1 MQQFKHLFTPIE
13 IGTLKVKNRI
23 VMLPLTSGYGELD
36 ETIGDRLISFFAARA
51 EGGVGLII
59 APFSPVHAGSPLEPG
74 LYDDRF
80 IPGVRKLT
88 DAVHA
93 RGAKI
98 AAQLI
103 ISYHVT
109 LKDGIAEVVGPSA
122 VLNQMTRTTAR
133 PLTVPEIQYL
143 VREYGQAAR
152 RAREG
157 GCDAVEVLVGG
168 GYLLNRFLSP
178 ITNKREDEYGG
189 SLENR
194 MRIILEVIASM
205 RKEVGKDFP
214 IGCRLNVAEQMEGGH
229 TIEDSKEV
237 VRILEKAGIQMIN
250 VYTGWHESPVPTV
263 QAVLPKGAFLHL
275 AEKIKG
281 WVGIPVIAANRIN
294 DPVVAEKAIAE
305 GKADMTGMARAL
317 LADPE
322 LPNKAREGRVEE
334 IVPCLACSNCL
345 TDILTTY
352 KDWGT
357 AASTSCSVNPL
368 AGREAEY
375 AVVPAKESKK
385 VFVIGGGPGG
395 MEAAMTAASRGHK
408 VTLYD
413 RGKELGGK
421 LLIASIPPYKNEI
434 QSLVTSLAARARKAG
449 VEIKLRSDVTPAIVE
464 REKPDVLIMATG
476 SSSLIPNI
484 PGVAGPNVVLA
495 EDVLTGAKT
504 VSGGSVLIVGG
515 GMVGCETAEFI
526 LERAK
531 GVAQVTVIEMLSR
544 MADNV
549 SPTYRPFFLARL
561 KKAGIKMEAN
571 TIVQEITKEGVK
583 IEQKGVAGF
592 IKGDTVVLAVGFKS
606 NPTFDEKTRAKIPEV
621 YAIGDCAKPR
631 MIKEAIE
638 EGFTIGRKI

>member
-1 MQQFKHLFTPIE
+1 MQQFKHLFTPID
-13 IGTLKVKNRI
+13 IGTMKVKNRI
-23 VMLPLTSGYGELD
+23 VMLPLTTGYCELD
-36 ETIGDRLISFFAARA
+36 ETIGDRLINFFAARA
-51 EGGVGLII
+51 KGGVGLII
-59 APFSPVHAGSPLEPG
+59 VPFSPVHAGSPIEPG

-80 IPGVRKLT
+80 LPGVRKLT

-93 RGAKI
+93 HGAKI

-103 ISYHVT
+103 TSYHAI
-109 LKDGIAEVVGPSA
+109 LKDGIAEVVGPSP

-133 PLTVPEIQYL
+133 PLTVEEIHYI
-143 VREYGQAAR
+143 VKEYGHAAR
-152 RAREG
+152 RARQG
-157 GCDAVEVLVGG
+157 GFDAVEALVGG
-168 GYLLNRFLSP
+168 GYLLNRFMSP

-214 IGCRLNVAEQMEGGH
+214 IGCRINVAEQMEGGH

-250 VYTGWHESPVPTV
+250 IYTGWHESPVPTV
-263 QAVLPKGAFLHL
+263 QAVLPKGAFVHL

-322 LPNKAREGRVEE
+322 LPNKAREGRVDE

-345 TDILTTY
+345 TEILTTY

-368 AGREAEY
+368 AGKEAEY
-375 AVVPAKESKK
+375 AIEPAKKSKK

-395 MEAAMTAASRGHK
+395 MEAAMTAALRGHK

-413 RGKELGGK
+413 RGNELGGK
-421 LLIASIPPYKNEI
+421 LLIASIPPYKGEL
-434 QSLVTSLAARARKAG
+434 QTLVKSLAARARKAG
-449 VEIKLRSDVTPAIVE
+449 VEIKLKSDVGPATIE
-464 REKPDVLIMATG
+464 KEKPDVLIMATG
-476 SSSLIPNI
+476 STSLIPNI

-495 EDVLTGAKT
+495 EDVLTGVKT
-504 VSGGSVLIVGG
+504 VSGNVLIVGG
-515 GMVGCETAEFI
+515 GMVGCETAEFL
-526 LERAK
+526 LESGK
-531 GVAQVTVIEMLSR
+531 GVTQVTVIEMLSR

-561 KKAGIKMEAN
+561 KKAGIKMETN

-583 IEQKGVAGF
+583 VEQKGVAGF
-592 IKGDTVVLAVGFKS
+592 IKGDAVVLAAGFKS
-606 NPTFDEKTRAKIPEV
+606 NPTLNEKNKAKIAEV
-621 YAIGDCAKPR
+621 YAIGDCLKPR

-638 EGFTIGRKI
+638 EGFSIGRKI

>member
-1 MQQFKHLFTPIE
+1 MQQFKHLFTPID
-13 IGTLKVKNRI
+13 IGTMKVRNRI
-23 VMLPLTSGYGELD
+23 VMLPLTTGYCELD
-36 ETIGDRLISFFAARA
+36 ETIGDRLINFFAARA
-51 EGGVGLII
+51 KGGVGLII
-59 APFSPVHAGSPLEPG
+59 VPFSPVHAGSPIEPG
-74 LYDDRF
+74 LYDDHF
-80 IPGVRKLT
+80 LPGIRKLT
-88 DAVHA
+88 DTVHA
-93 RGAKI
+93 HGAKI

-103 ISYHVT
+103 TSYHVMF
-109 LKDGIAEVVGPSA
+109 KDGIAEVVGPSA

-133 PLTVPEIQYL
+133 PLTVTEIHYI
-143 VREYGQAAR
+143 VKEYGHAAR
-152 RAREG
+152 RARQAG
-157 GCDAVEVLVGG
+157 FDAVEVLVGG

-194 MRIILEVIASM
+194 MRIVLEVIASM

-214 IGCRLNVAEQMEGGH
+214 IGCRLNVHEQMEGGH

-294 DPVVAEKAIAE
+294 DPAVAEQAIAE

-368 AGREAEY
+368 AGKEGEY
-375 AVVPAKESKK
+375 AIEPAKKSKK

-395 MEAAMTAASRGHK
+395 MEAAMTAAARGHK
-408 VTLYD
+408 VTLHD
-413 RGKELGGK
+413 RGNKLGGK
-421 LLIASIPPYKNEI
+421 LLIASIPPYKGEL
-434 QSLVTSLAARARKAG
+434 QSLVTSLSSRARKAG
-449 VEIKLRSDVTPAIVE
+449 VEIKLKSDVTPATIE
-464 REKPDVLIMATG
+464 KEKPDVLIMATG

-484 PGVAGPNVVLA
+484 PGVAGSNVVLA

-504 VSGGSVLIVGG
+504 VSGNVIIVGG
-515 GMVGCETAEFI
+515 GMVGCETAEFL
-526 LERAK
+526 LERTK
-531 GVAQVTVIEMLSR
+531 GITQVTVIEMLSR

-561 KKAGIKMEAN
+561 KKEGIKMETN

-583 IEQKGVAGF
+583 VEQKGVAGF
-592 IKGDTVVLAVGFKS
+592 FKGDAVVLAAGFKS
-606 NPTFDEKTRAKIPEV
+606 NPTLDEKTRAKIPEV
-621 YAIGDCAKPR
+621 YEIGDCARPR

-638 EGFTIGRKI
+638 EGFSIGRTI

>member
-1 MQQFKHLFTPIE
+1 MQQFKHLFTPID
-13 IGTLKVKNRI
+13 IGTMKVRNRI
-23 VMLPLTSGYGELD
+23 VMLPLTTGYCELD
-36 ETIGDRLISFFAARA
+36 ETIGDRLINFFAARA
-51 EGGVGLII
+51 KGGVGLII
-59 APFSPVHAGSPLEPG
+59 VPFSPVHAGSPIEPG
-74 LYDDRF
+74 LYDDHF
-80 IPGVRKLT
+80 LPGIRKLT
-88 DAVHA
+88 DTVHA
-93 RGAKI
+93 HGAKI

-103 ISYHVT
+103 TSYHVMF
-109 LKDGIAEVVGPSA
+109 KDGIAEVVGPSA

-133 PLTVPEIQYL
+133 PLTVTAIHYI
-143 VREYGQAAR
+143 VKEYGHAAR
-152 RAREG
+152 RARQAG
-157 GCDAVEVLVGG
+157 FDAVEVLVGG

-194 MRIILEVIASM
+194 MRIVLEVIASM

-214 IGCRLNVAEQMEGGH
+214 IGCRLNVHEQMEGGH

-294 DPVVAEKAIAE
+294 DPAVAEQAIAE

-368 AGREAEY
+368 AGKEGEY
-375 AVVPAKESKK
+375 AIEPAKKSKK

-395 MEAAMTAASRGHK
+395 MEAAMTAAARGHK
-408 VTLYD
+408 VTLHD
-413 RGKELGGK
+413 RGNKLGGK
-421 LLIASIPPYKNEI
+421 LLIASIPPYKGEL
-434 QSLVTSLAARARKAG
+434 QSLVTSLSSRARKAG
-449 VEIKLRSDVTPAIVE
+449 VEIKLKSDVTPATIE
-464 REKPDVLIMATG
+464 KEKPDVLIMATG

-484 PGVAGPNVVLA
+484 PGVAGSNVVLA
-495 EDVLTGAKT
+495 EDVLSGAKT
-504 VSGGSVLIVGG
+504 VSGNVIIVGG
-515 GMVGCETAEFI
+515 GMVGCETAEFL
-526 LERAK
+526 LERTK
-531 GVAQVTVIEMLSR
+531 GITQVTVIEMLSR

-561 KKAGIKMEAN
+561 KKEGIKMETN

-583 IEQKGVAGF
+583 VEQKGVAGF
-592 IKGDTVVLAVGFKS
+592 FKGDAVVLAAGFKS
-606 NPTFDEKTRAKIPEV
+606 NPTLDEKTRAKIPEV
-621 YAIGDCAKPR
+621 YEIGDCARPR

-638 EGFTIGRKI
+638 EGFSIGRTI

>member
-1 MQQFKHLFTPIE
+1 MQQFKHLFTPID
-13 IGTLKVKNRI
+13 IGTMKVKNRI
-23 VMLPLTSGYGELD
+23 VMLPVTTGYCELD
-36 ETIGDRLISFFAARA
+36 ETIGDRFINFFAARA
-51 EGGVGLII
+51 KGGVGLII
-59 APFSPVHAGSPLEPG
+59 VPFSPVHAGSPIEPG
-74 LYDDRF
+74 LYDNHF
-80 IPGVRKLT
+80 LPGVRKLV

-93 RGAKI
+93 HGAKI

-103 ISYHVT
+103 TSYHVIFR
-109 LKDGIAEVVGPSA
+109 DGIAEVVGPSP
-122 VLNQMTRTTAR
+122 VLNQMTRTAAR
-133 PLTVPEIQYL
+133 PLTVPEIHYI
-143 VREYGQAAR
+143 VKEYGQAAR
-152 RAREG
+152 RARQG
-157 GCDAVEVLVGG
+157 GFDAVEVLVGG

-194 MRIILEVIASM
+194 MRIILEVIESM

-250 VYTGWHESPVPTV
+250 VYTGWHESPLPTV

-281 WVGIPVIAANRIN
+281 WVGIPVIAANRIT

-345 TDILTTY
+345 TEILTTY
-352 KDWGT
+352 KDWG
-357 AASTSCSVNPL
+357 APASTLCSVNPL
-368 AGREAEY
+368 AGKEAEC
-375 AVVPAKESKK
+375 AIEPAKKSKK

-395 MEAAMTAASRGHK
+395 MEAAMTAALRGHK

-413 RGKELGGK
+413 RGTELGGK
-421 LLIASIPPYKNEI
+421 LLIASIPPYKGEL
-434 QSLVTSLAARARKAG
+434 QTLVTSLAARTRKSG
-449 VEIKLRSDVTPAIVE
+449 VEIKLKSDVGPATIE
-464 REKPDVLIMATG
+464 KEKPDVLIMATG
-476 SSSLIPNI
+476 STSLIPNI
-484 PGVAGPNVVLA
+484 PGVADPNVVLS
-495 EDVLTGAKT
+495 EEVLTGAKT
-504 VSGGSVLIVGG
+504 VSGNVLIVGG
-515 GMVGCETAEFI
+515 GMVGCETAEFL
-526 LERAK
+526 LEGGK
-531 GVAQVTVIEMLSR
+531 GVNQVTVIEMLSR

-561 KKAGIKMEAN
+561 KKAGIKMETN

-583 IEQKGVAGF
+583 VEQKGVAGF
-592 IKGDTVVLAVGFKS
+592 IKGDTVVLAVGFES
-606 NPTFDEKTRAKIPEV
+606 NPTLDEKSKAGIPEV

-638 EGFTIGRKI
+638 EGFAVGRKI